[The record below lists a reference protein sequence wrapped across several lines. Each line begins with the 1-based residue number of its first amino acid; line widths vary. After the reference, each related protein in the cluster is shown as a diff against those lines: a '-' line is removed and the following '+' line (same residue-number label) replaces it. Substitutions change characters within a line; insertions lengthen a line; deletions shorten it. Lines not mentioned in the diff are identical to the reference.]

1 MGKNMNKEITL
12 TICPNGAAVHP
23 YEPIPPTHTI
33 HCIGKHPQ
41 YSFTADGNGW
51 REEMLTN
58 INHIATVP
66 DTPTSKLK
74 SSMGNS
80 KISIPPDGF
89 LKAKQKLYRHDVL
102 AIGPLYADLKTK
114 SSFDDRKAHCVKKFL
129 ERHGKPE
136 VQELIKHLIPHPN
149 DLNKHYSSLPIKYT
163 SESLQLLVTIDTVFI
178 HEFLLFW
185 STSYLNYKPME
196 HDYLFTSFHNE
207 VECNRVWR
215 DLFLIGNQIP
225 MSFLKKVA
233 EISKMSV
240 EISNEIPKNHRF
252 GTNSLKD
259 YLNHIVFINHPFFG
273 SQFHHRSTQAN
284 WMQTINFL
292 NCNHLL
298 DCLYVSCTQPPPE
311 PTRQLINPTKI
322 LVRGFQKSKKA
333 EGSKKKYNR
342 LPNASQLLKAGIRF
356 KACEGNISVI
366 KYNKRKFQLD
376 LPQIV
381 VADNTEDI
389 LRNLLAHEQTSKE
402 GGEFCMYAFIM
413 DSLID
418 TPDDLAIL
426 TKSHVIENLLGSDE
440 RLVQMW
446 NDMCRN
452 LGAQPC
458 QRWEEITR
466 DVMGH
471 YNSHWRILYVEF
483 CAKFFSRPWLWISLV
498 GAFVLLVF
506 SLVQTIY
513 TVLGYYKA

>member
-1 MGKNMNKEITL
+1 MNKEITL

-225 MSFLKKVA
+225 MSFLHKITEFRNIADLKVKDLQRVL
-233 EISKMSV
+233 IDIVLRNCPFPMGY
-240 EISNEIPKNHRF
+240 NDWHKNF
-252 GTNSLKD
+252 QYPSL
-259 YLNHIVFINHPFFG
+259 H
-273 SQFHHRSTQAN
+273 
-284 WMQTINFL
+284 
-292 NCNHLL
+292 NCTHLL
-298 DCLYVSCTQPPPE
+298 DCQYVLVTQGLHEHKRSLQFPDHWSSNQGAG
-311 PTRQLINPTKI
+311 RLQ
-322 LVRGFQKSKKA
+322 SKHRD
-333 EGSKKKYNR
+333 R
-342 LPNASQLLKAGIRF
+342 LPTASQLSKVGISF
-356 KACEGNISVI
+356 KAYKSGTSVI
-366 KYNKRKFQLD
+366 KYNGKKLQLD
-376 LPQIV
+376 LPRLV
-381 VADNTEDI
+381 VYEGTEDV
-389 LRNLLAHEQTSKE
+389 LRNLIAYEQTSKE
-402 GGEFCMYAFIM
+402 GGEFTMYAVIM

-418 TPDDLAIL
+418 TTEDLAIL
-426 TKSHVIENLLGSDE
+426 TKARVIVNHLGSDDE
-440 RLVQMW
+440 LVKMW
-446 NDMCRN
+446 NNMSKNVTIRSCKRWDDMTRN
-452 LGAQPC
+452 VLKHY
-458 QRWEEITR
+458 R
-466 DVMGH
+466 DPLSSM
-471 YNSHWRILYVEF
+471 YVEF
-483 CAKFFSRPWLWISLV
+483 HEKFFSRPWLTVSVIT
-498 GAFVLLVF
+498 AILL
-506 SLVQTIY
+506 LILTLLQTVY
-513 TVLGYYKA
+513 TILGYY